1 MVILDTSIVIER
13 FTGNEEI
20 KENITVVT
28 LIEFPKISGY
38 KLFEGSVYFP
48 TIDEYSLAFELQKKL
63 YERGKP
69 KAFSD
74 LVIAGISINRV
85 EELITKDNDFRNIA
99 EVSNLKL
106 IVLDDG

>member
-13 FTGNEEI
+13 FKGNEEI
-20 KENITVVT
+20 KENITVAT
-28 LIEFPKISGY
+28 LIEFPRISGY
-38 KLFEGSVYFP
+38 KLFRGSVYFP

-74 LVIAGISINRV
+74 LVIASISINRN
-85 EELITKDNDFRNIA
+85 EELITRDIDFRNIA
-99 EVSNLKL
+99 TVSNLKL
-106 IVLDDG
+106 KVL

>member
-13 FTGNEEI
+13 FKGNEEI

-48 TIDEYSLAFELQKKL
+48 TIDEYSLAFELQKRL

-74 LVIAGISINRV
+74 LVIAAISINRA
-85 EELITKDNDFRNIA
+85 EELITKDNDFKSIA
-99 EVSNLKL
+99 EVSNLNL
-106 IVLDDG
+106 IGLGDD

>member
-1 MVILDTSIVIER
+1 MVVLDTSVVIER
-13 FTGNEEI
+13 FKGNEEI

-38 KLFEGSVYFP
+38 KHFKGSVYFP

-63 YERGKP
+63 YAQGKP

-74 LVIAGISINRV
+74 LVIASISINRA

-99 EVSNLKL
+99 KVSNLNL
-106 IVLDDG
+106 IVLENG

>member
-1 MVILDTSIVIER
+1 MVILDTSVVIER
-13 FTGNEEI
+13 FKGNEEI
-20 KENITVVT
+20 IENITVVT

-48 TIDEYSLAFELQKKL
+48 TIDEYALAFELQKKL

-74 LVIAGISINRV
+74 LVIASISIKRA
-85 EELITKDNDFRNIA
+85 EELIAKDNDFKSIA
-99 EVSNLKL
+99 EVSNLNL
-106 IVLDDG
+106 IVLENG